1 MMIEEK
7 IVRNWD
13 WKKALEI
20 CQILVANNNNWF
32 DFTSHFLHE
41 NTMNNNQNQ
50 NQDVMLEC

>member
-50 NQDVMLEC
+50 DVILEC